1 MVENSSEGS
10 KKISKEL
17 IEQIN
22 QLMNEFEKQEL
33 DYVLIVGSRVDE
45 KQKIYSDGLVVCR
58 NDSPVPILG
67 GITLSALE
75 KVIPLRRFVEDFMT
89 KMTNVFEKHIKQEFQ
104 KNNNKNNNFY
114 N

>member
-1 MVENSSEGS
+1 MAQNSLEGS

-75 KVIPLRRFVEDFMT
+75 KILPLRRYVGDFMM
-89 KMTNVFEKHIKQEFQ
+89 KIMTAFESHIKHEFHE
-104 KNNNKNNNFY
+104 NNKNNNFY

>member
-1 MVENSSEGS
+1 MAENSLKGS

-17 IEQIN
+17 IEQIK

-45 KQKIYSDGLVVCR
+45 KQDIQSEGLVVCR
-58 NDSPVPILG
+58 NDSPVPTLG
-67 GITLSALE
+67 GITLVALE
-75 KVIPLRRFVEDFMT
+75 KILPLQRYVEDFITKIMT
-89 KMTNVFEKHIKQEFQ
+89 AFKSHIKHEFHE
-104 KNNNKNNNFY
+104 NNKNNNFY

>member
-1 MVENSSEGS
+1 
-10 KKISKEL
+10 
-17 IEQIN
+17 
-22 QLMNEFEKQEL
+22 MNEFEKQEL

-75 KVIPLRRFVEDFMT
+75 KILPLRRYVEDFM
-89 KMTNVFEKHIKQEFQ
+89 KKIMTALGSHIKHEFHS
-104 KNNNKNNNFY
+104 NNKNNNFY

>member
-1 MVENSSEGS
+1 MAENSLEGS

-33 DYVLIVGSRVDE
+33 DYVLIVGSRVDQD
-45 KQKIYSDGLVVCR
+45 QKVLSEGLVVCR

-75 KVIPLRRFVEDFMT
+75 KILPLRRYVEDFMMKIT
-89 KMTNVFEKHIKQEFQ
+89 TAFESHIKHEFHE
-104 KNNNKNNNFY
+104 NNNNNNFY

>member
-1 MVENSSEGS
+1 MEGS

-45 KQKIYSDGLVVCR
+45 KQMIYYA
-58 NDSPVPILG
+58 
-67 GITLSALE
+67 GIIDEWRE
-75 KVIPLRRFVEDFMT
+75 KT
-89 KMTNVFEKHIKQEFQ
+89 KGFGY
-104 KNNNKNNNFY
+104 KNLAPTRK
-114 N
+114 

>member
-1 MVENSSEGS
+1 MARNSLEGS

-75 KVIPLRRFVEDFMT
+75 KILPLRRYVGDFMM
-89 KMTNVFEKHIKQEFQ
+89 KIMTAFESHIKHEFHE
-104 KNNNKNNNFY
+104 NNKNNNFY

>member
-1 MVENSSEGS
+1 MAENSLKGS
-10 KKISKEL
+10 KKISQEL

-45 KQKIYSDGLVVCR
+45 KQELLSDGLVVCR

-67 GITLSALE
+67 GITLGALE
-75 KVIPLRRFVEDFMT
+75 KILPLRRYIEDFITKIMT
-89 KMTNVFEKHIKQEFQ
+89 AFKNDIKHEFHE
-104 KNNNKNNNFY
+104 NNKNNNFY